1 MSKHELTFMELSK
14 VHMGEVR
21 GFLSRVYD
29 LAENCVYSYQFRVC
43 LHEIQMEYD
52 IIANKHSDVLGKEVK
67 PNELSNY
74 YEIYDI
80 YLWLDKIV
88 YKINFTE
95 NRVLI
100 MNWLE
105 QPLKDLKLTIISSK
119 IRLRHQNNMPDW
131 TVWNRNLS
139 HQEYLQNVIKNQ
151 SDYRDCYKAVL
162 RQTCF
167 VHNCN
172 TAKYLYDMNLSKI
185 FSRNGNESD
194 LYEERKA
201 IQDAIKN
208 QQCHIDSLV
217 AAFHLIGV
225 YEAPRMVHAE
235 YALRTLEAKNL
246 LFKDYSSDA
255 EKIIQRLVL
264 EAYMGDCYREIE

>member
-1 MSKHELTFMELSK
+1 
-14 VHMGEVR
+14 MGEVR

-29 LAENCVYSYQFRVC
+29 LAENFVYSYQFRVC

-52 IIANKHSDVLGKEVK
+52 KIASKHSANLSDVLGKEVK

-74 YEIYDI
+74 YEINIYDI
-80 YLWLDKIV
+80 YSWLDKIV
-88 YKINFTE
+88 YRINFTE
-95 NRVLI
+95 NRDLI
-100 MNWLE
+100 MNWSDK

-131 TVWNRNLS
+131 TIWNNNLS
-139 HQEYLQNVIKNQ
+139 HHEYLQNVIKNQ

-167 VHNCN
+167 IHNCN
-172 TAKYLYDMNLSKI
+172 TAKYLYDINLSKI
-185 FSRNGNESD
+185 FSKNGNELD
-194 LYEERKA
+194 LYEEKKA
-201 IQDAIKN
+201 IQDAINN
-208 QQCHIDSLV
+208 QQSHIDSLI

-255 EKIIQRLVL
+255 EKIIHRLVL
-264 EAYMGDCYREIE
+264 EAYMGDCYREIV